1 MSIALIISHLE
12 ISSKK
17 QGEKKKGEEKGK
29 AQVTDLTKIR

>member
-17 QGEKKKGEEKGK
+17 QGGKKREEKGK